1 MSEYK
6 PSHYFMQFGDKSKQ
20 GLYYQPP
27 AKKEKGD
34 EWQASAPQWICD
46 PFEVVARS
54 RDTHSHN
61 HGLLLAW
68 VDQDKVAHEWV
79 MPFELLAGDG
89 VEIRKNLLAG
99 GLMISTKRY
108 SKEHLL
114 AYLQESNAHTQATVR
129 TVFAIGWQLNG
140 AYVLPDEVIGGD
152 YHGDAS

>member
-34 EWQASAPQWICD
+34 EWQAPAPQWICD
-46 PFEVVARS
+46 PFDVVARS

-99 GLMISTKRY
+99 GLMISTKKY

-114 AYLQESNAHTQATVR
+114 AYLQESNAHTQETVR
-129 TVFAIGWQLNG
+129 TVFAIGWQSSG

-152 YHGDAS
+152 YHDDAS

>member
-6 PSHYFMQFGDKSKQ
+6 PSHYFMQLGGKSQ
-20 GLYYQPP
+20 PGLYYQPP

-34 EWQASAPQWICD
+34 EWQASAPLWICD
-46 PFEVVARS
+46 PFQVVARS

-61 HGLLLAW
+61 HGLLLTWA
-68 VDQDKVAHEWV
+68 DQDQVPHEWV

-99 GLMISTKRY
+99 GLMISTKKY

-114 AYLQESNAHTQATVR
+114 AYLQESNVHTQATVR

-140 AYVLPDEVIGGD
+140 AYVLPDEVIEG
-152 YHGDAS
+152 

>member
-6 PSHYFMQFGDKSKQ
+6 PSHYFMQLGSKGKL
-20 GLYYQPP
+20 GLYYQSSPKRGESDESQAPP
-27 AKKEKGD
+27 
-34 EWQASAPQWICD
+34 PLWICD

-54 RDTHSHN
+54 RDAHSHN

-68 VDQDKVAHEWV
+68 ADQDKVNHEWV

-99 GLMISTKRY
+99 GLMISTKKY

-114 AYLQESNAHTQATVR
+114 AYLQESNASTQETVR

-140 AYVLPDEVIGGD
+140 AYVLPDQVIEG
-152 YHGDAS
+152 

>member
-6 PSHYFMQFGDKSKQ
+6 PSHYFMQLGKKDKR

-27 AKKEKGD
+27 AKKGEDD
-34 EWQASAPQWICD
+34 EWLAPIPQWICD

-68 VDQDKVAHEWV
+68 IDQDQVPHEWV

-99 GLMISTKRY
+99 GLMVSTKKH

-129 TVFAIGWQLNG
+129 TVFAIGWQSNG
-140 AYVLPDEVIGGD
+140 AYVLPDEVMEG
-152 YHGDAS
+152 

>member
-1 MSEYK
+1 MSEYT
-6 PSHYFMQFGDKSKQ
+6 PSHYFMQLGSKGKP

-27 AKKEKGD
+27 AKKGDGD
-34 EWQASAPQWICD
+34 ELQTTAAIWICD

-54 RDTHSHN
+54 RDAHSHN

-68 VDQDKVAHEWV
+68 ADQDKVSHEWV

-99 GLMISTKRY
+99 GLMVSTKKN

-114 AYLQESNAHTQATVR
+114 AYLQESNASTQETVR

-140 AYVLPDEVIGGD
+140 VYVLPNEVIEG
-152 YHGDAS
+152 

>member
-6 PSHYFMQFGDKSKQ
+6 PSLYFMQLGNKDKR
-20 GLYYQPP
+20 GLYYQTP
-27 AKKEKGD
+27 AKQGEGD
-34 EWQASAPQWICD
+34 KSQVPPPLWICD

-68 VDQDKVAHEWV
+68 ADQDQVPHEWV

-99 GLMISTKRY
+99 GLMISTKKY

-114 AYLQESNAHTQATVR
+114 AYLQESNARTQATVR
-129 TVFAIGWQLNG
+129 TVFAIGWQSSG
-140 AYVLPDEVIGGD
+140 AYVLPNEVIEG
-152 YHGDAS
+152 